1 MDLYLKLKS
10 EVQFQ
15 TSEELKM
22 VMKLPDGDETHL
34 AVLITYYPN
43 PAKIFV
49 TNTGIEAV
57 EGSKTLIKKENLFAS
72 NLRDDRLEIEL
83 TEAPKHG
90 NLRLINFNKEPV
102 LNITRIKGKSI
113 LRVVSVAKIFGKKF
127 RKFCFK

>member
-1 MDLYLKLKS
+1 
-10 EVQFQ
+10 
-15 TSEELKM
+15 
-22 VMKLPDGDETHL
+22 MKLPDGDETHL

-102 LNITRIKGKSI
+102 LNITRIKGKGIFKGSI
-113 LRVVSVAKIFGKKF
+113 GRKKISELKKF
-127 RKFCFK
+127 SKNFFPMNLIKFIFSIVYD

>member
-1 MDLYLKLKS
+1 
-10 EVQFQ
+10 
-15 TSEELKM
+15 M

-49 TNTGIEAV
+49 TNTGIEAI

-102 LNITRIKGKSI
+102 LNITRIKGKGI
-113 LRVVSVAKIFGKKF
+113 PI
-127 RKFCFK
+127 